1 MILNTYA
8 VLLAFVA
15 LLRVGLGLL
24 VVGLGVA
31 AWRGRGVA
39 VSPEG
44 RESLEDRSYLVFLL
58 ALLLLSLNLVSW
70 PLLYLLLQ
78 SYVPEW
84 PGVMCI
90 YGVTQIGTDSLGP
103 AHYLPGLLRFLQLTK
118 PALVFL
124 SGAWFVL
131 YLLNRR
137 TATGPLLNRLFVV
150 LLPLG
155 ALAAAEA
162 SAELA
167 YITIP
172 KREEFPPGGCC
183 VADAGIE
190 NASRFLPP
198 VLVGDAGRPWLYAAF
213 YAVNLT
219 LIAALFASTRRK
231 VAPGP
236 WGMAVLLLGGLVVL
250 ATSALF
256 LVEVA
261 APALLHL
268 PDHHCAYDLIPQAPE
283 AVAAVTLFVAGCFFL
298 GWACVARWLGRC
310 RETEPFL
317 GRTVRGLLRWSLAG
331 FVASVA
337 MLSVELA
344 GNGAFSSGDA
354 RCELDGLKIE
364 PLYRVRVVD
373 GAGVSHVFCGVRCA
387 RRWIDRQG
395 DRPRAVYVTDEA
407 SGEEIEAAAAH
418 FVQSGVSTN
427 PITGNHVHAFRD
439 RQRAEEHARAFR
451 GLLLT
456 GADRPFGKEEGG
468 RGKDE

>member
-15 LLRVGLGLL
+15 LLRFGLGVL
-24 VVGLGVA
+24 VVGLGVS
-31 AWRGRGVA
+31 AWRARSVT
-39 VSPEG
+39 PEG
-44 RESLEDRSYLVFLL
+44 RETLEDRSYLVLLL
-58 ALLLLSLNLVSW
+58 ALLLVGLNLASW

-124 SGAWFVL
+124 GGGWFVL

-162 SAELA
+162 AAELA
-167 YITIP
+167 YVTIP

-183 VADAGIE
+183 VESAGMAD
-190 NASRFLPP
+190 ASRFLPP
-198 VLVGDAGRPWLYAAF
+198 ALVSDAGRPWLYAAF
-213 YAVNLT
+213 YGANLA
-219 LIAALFASTRRK
+219 LIVALFAFTRK
-231 VAPGP
+231 KTAPGP
-236 WGMAVLLLGGLVVL
+236 RGLAVLLLGGVIVL
-250 ATSALF
+250 TTSALF

-261 APALLHL
+261 ASVLLRL

-298 GWACVARWLGRC
+298 GWAGVAHWLGRT

-317 GRTVRGLLRWSLAG
+317 GQTVRGLLRWSLAG
-331 FVASVA
+331 FVVALA

-344 GNGAFSSGDA
+344 GREAWYPEEP
-354 RCELDGLKIE
+354 RCEVDGLKIE

-373 GAGVSHVFCGVRCA
+373 GAGGSHIFCGIRCA

-395 DRPRAVYVTDEA
+395 ERPRTVYVTDEA
-407 SGEEIEAAAAH
+407 GGAEVDAGSAF
-418 FVQSGVSTN
+418 FVQSGVLTN
-427 PITGNHVHAFRD
+427 PITGNHIHVFRD
-439 RQRAEEHARAFR
+439 RERAEEHARSFR
-451 GLLLT
+451 GVLLT
-456 GADRPFGKEEGG
+456 GANRPFGK
-468 RGKDE
+468 DER

>member
-24 VVGLGVA
+24 VVGLAVA

-58 ALLLLSLNLVSW
+58 ALLLLTLNLVSW

-103 AHYLPGLLRFLQLTK
+103 VRYLPGLLRFLQLTK
-118 PALVFL
+118 PVLVFL

-137 TATGPLLNRLFVV
+137 TATGSLLNRLFVV

-167 YITIP
+167 YVGIP

-183 VADAGIE
+183 VTDAGS
-190 NASRFLPP
+190 ATQLLPES
-198 VLVGDAGRPWLYAAF
+198 LVGDAGRPWLYAAF
-213 YAVNLT
+213 YGTALA
-219 LIAALFASTRRK
+219 LILALLVSTRRK
-231 VAPGP
+231 SAPGP
-236 WGMAVLLLGGLVVL
+236 WGMAGLLCGGLVVL
-250 ATSALF
+250 AAGALF

-261 APALLHL
+261 APTLLHL
-268 PDHHCAYDLIPQAPE
+268 PDHHCAYDLIPRAPQ
-283 AVAAVTLFVAGCFFL
+283 AVAAVTLFVTGCFFL
-298 GWACVARWLGRC
+298 GWAAVARWLGHTG
-310 RETEPFL
+310 ETEPFL
-317 GRTVRGLLRWSLAG
+317 GRMVHDLLQWSLAG
-331 FVASVA
+331 LVVAVA
-337 MLSVELA
+337 VLSADLA
-344 GNGAFSSGDA
+344 GEWARPADA
-354 RCELDGLKIE
+354 AYCEQSGLKIE

-373 GAGVSHVFCGVRCA
+373 GAGGEHRFCCVQCA
-387 RRWIDRQG
+387 SRWVARQPG
-395 DRPRAVYVTDEA
+395 QPRAVYVTDEVG
-407 SGEEIEAAAAH
+407 GEEFEAGMGF
-418 FVQSGVSTN
+418 FVRSTVVTN
-427 PITGNHVHAFRD
+427 PVTGNAVHAFLH
-439 RQRAEEHARAFR
+439 RADAESHARAFR
-451 GLLLT
+451 GVLLT
-456 GADRPFGKEEGG
+456 GADRPFGK
-468 RGKDE
+468 D